1 MEALPVQ
8 SRHQLLGAADALPS
22 PEGLTGCGACGPIW
36 RGLAPR
42 IRGACLLAHHLQ
54 LPHPIS
60 PALGGKPAQAPGAG
74 PKREGKQGICVIVHV
89 IFIF

>member
-42 IRGACLLAHHLQ
+42 IRGACLLAHRLQ
-54 LPHPIS
+54 LPHPITVPLWEAS
-60 PALGGKPAQAPGAG
+60 PLRPQGRGQSA
-74 PKREGKQGICVIVHV
+74 RENEASVLS
-89 IFIF
+89 FM